1 MFSPLAYRLGFCIAW
16 GSYIY
21 TCASNV
27 GMLLKKN
34 VREKKNKFLSLVS
47 NGAMRIFA

>member
-27 GMLLKKN
+27 GYATKKGCK
-34 VREKKNKFLSLVS
+34 RKEK
-47 NGAMRIFA
+47 

>member
-1 MFSPLAYRLGFCIAW
+1 MFSPLAYTLGFALLGVLIFTLVPVMSA
-16 GSYIY
+16 
-21 TCASNV
+21 
-27 GMLLKKN
+27 MLLKKD